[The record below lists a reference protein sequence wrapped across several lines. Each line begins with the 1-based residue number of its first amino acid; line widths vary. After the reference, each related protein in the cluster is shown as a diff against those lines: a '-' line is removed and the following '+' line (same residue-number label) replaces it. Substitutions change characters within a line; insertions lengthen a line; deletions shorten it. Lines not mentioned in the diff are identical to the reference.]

1 VFFAL
6 ESLNLINAI
15 TELQIATS
23 SNLYKQLEGL
33 KLKKET
39 MMTHIIKN
47 KKNIKKT
54 DADKKAYLDAGKGRK
69 NTFSSSSPVAQRNIN
84 RPKTDLY

>member
-1 VFFAL
+1 MKWYKKQVD
-6 ESLNLINAI
+6 AI
-15 TELQIATS
+15 
-23 SNLYKQLEGL
+23 
-33 KLKKET
+33 LKKTE
-39 MMTHIIKN
+39 
-47 KKNIKKT
+47 KKKPAEKKT

>member
-1 VFFAL
+1 MKWYKKQVD
-6 ESLNLINAI
+6 AI
-15 TELQIATS
+15 
-23 SNLYKQLEGL
+23 
-33 KLKKET
+33 LKKAE
-39 MMTHIIKN
+39 
-47 KKNIKKT
+47 KKKPTEKKT

>member
-1 VFFAL
+1 MKWYKKQVD
-6 ESLNLINAI
+6 AI
-15 TELQIATS
+15 
-23 SNLYKQLEGL
+23 
-33 KLKKET
+33 LKKQEAE
-39 MMTHIIKN
+39 
-47 KKNIKKT
+47 KKKDGKKT

>member
-1 VFFAL
+1 MKWYKKQVD
-6 ESLNLINAI
+6 AI
-15 TELQIATS
+15 
-23 SNLYKQLEGL
+23 
-33 KLKKET
+33 LKKAE
-39 MMTHIIKN
+39 
-47 KKNIKKT
+47 KKKPVEKKT

>member
-47 KKNIKKT
+47 KQNIKK
-54 DADKKAYLDAGKGRK
+54 G
-69 NTFSSSSPVAQRNIN
+69 
-84 RPKTDLY
+84 

>member
-1 VFFAL
+1 MCFAL

-47 KKNIKKT
+47 KENIIKGKKSQPIHYYNIYLT
-54 DADKKAYLDAGKGRK
+54 IMKDNFIESAEKDIAYIYLK
-69 NTFSSSSPVAQRNIN
+69 VH
-84 RPKTDLY
+84 

>member
-1 VFFAL
+1 MCFAL
-6 ESLNLINAI
+6 ESLNLINDI

-23 SNLYKQLEGL
+23 SYLYKQLEGL

-47 KKNIKKT
+47 KKNIRKGKKSQPIHYYNIYLT
-54 DADKKAYLDAGKGRK
+54 IMKDNFIESAEKDIAYIYLK
-69 NTFSSSSPVAQRNIN
+69 VH
-84 RPKTDLY
+84 